1 MSPGS
6 RERQLWVSLYSYVR
20 GRGIIAKRSQR
31 FAWLSN
37 SIAHM
42 LDTILSRWPA
52 TRHMQFAL
60 AGALFRLG
68 LGANGTTILSVAT
81 GLIAGFAFGRGST
94 IVGVLL
100 LGTSALLDAVD
111 GTIAREFAAATPLGG
126 ILDLCS
132 DRAVEIA
139 VIIGI
144 SWPRP
149 ELYLP
154 ALILVGSW
162 HLNITVF
169 LATGAALEHRGPKL
183 IDYPPGLVER
193 TELII
198 FFVFPALLP
207 QFGPWLCYAY
217 AGLELITAAQRLP
230 FARRMLSG

>member
-1 MSPGS
+1 
-6 RERQLWVSLYSYVR
+6 
-20 GRGIIAKRSQR
+20 
-31 FAWLSN
+31 
-37 SIAHM
+37 M
-42 LDTILSRWPA
+42 LDTIFSRWPA
-52 TRHMQFAL
+52 TRHIQFAL
-60 AGALFRLG
+60 AGVLFRLG

-81 GLIAGFAFGRGST
+81 GLIAGFAFARGST

-132 DRAVEIA
+132 DRVVEIA

-144 SWPRP
+144 SWRRP
-149 ELYLP
+149 ELYFP
-154 ALILVGSW
+154 ALILTGSW
-162 HLNITVF
+162 YLNITVF
-169 LATGAALEHRGPKL
+169 LATGAALERRGPKL

-198 FFVFPALLP
+198 FFVVLALLL

-217 AGLELITAAQRLP
+217 TGLELITAAQCLL
-230 FARRMLSG
+230 FARRMLSGKPKP